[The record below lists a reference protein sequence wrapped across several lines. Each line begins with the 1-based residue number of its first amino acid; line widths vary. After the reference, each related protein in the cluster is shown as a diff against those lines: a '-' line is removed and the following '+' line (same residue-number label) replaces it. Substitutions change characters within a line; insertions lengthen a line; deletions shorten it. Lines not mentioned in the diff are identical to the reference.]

1 MVEDSEVTFTLSG
14 TVPAGY
20 WGHLDNLT
28 LKGTGSLLESGDDD
42 TAVEADIN
50 VEKVSNL
57 SDDFIMG
64 MDISS
69 VMSEF
74 ASGVTY
80 QDFEGNEIKT

>member
-1 MVEDSEVTFTLSG
+1 MTVTAAPDDEDDS
-14 TVPAGY
+14 
-20 WGHLDNLT
+20 
-28 LKGTGSLLESGDDD
+28 

-50 VEKVSNL
+50 VEKVRNL

-74 ASGVTY
+74 ESGVTY
-80 QDFEGNEIKT
+80 QDFEGTSLTISVISVSSWQTVV